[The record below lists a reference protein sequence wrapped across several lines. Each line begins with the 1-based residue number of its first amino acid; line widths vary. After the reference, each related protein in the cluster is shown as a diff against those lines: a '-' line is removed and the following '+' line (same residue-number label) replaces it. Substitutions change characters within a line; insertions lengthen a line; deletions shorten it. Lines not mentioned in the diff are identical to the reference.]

1 MKNICNMWVEEK
13 QTYVFT
19 LFTVKNSGKC
29 KWSSFGPKD
38 ERTVMKTLVLWTP
51 KSKEEQRDR
60 RVHQEE
66 LWTPSSTGP
75 FKHANSGH
83 TDTGTPGQTDRQQ
96 RQEVLHNAATTQ
108 RKTDS
113 RMEGRTVVSAA
124 SKNQKQH
131 KPTGSAAPA

>member
-19 LFTVKNSGKC
+19 FFTVKNSGKS

-51 KSKEEQRDR
+51 KSKEEQKDR
-60 RVHQEE
+60 RVNQEE

-75 FKHANSGH
+75 FKHANSEH

-96 RQEVLHNAATTQ
+96 RQ
-108 RKTDS
+108 
-113 RMEGRTVVSAA
+113 
-124 SKNQKQH
+124 
-131 KPTGSAAPA
+131 